1 MRFVKFNRILRASAS
16 LPVTRDEAFVARVV
30 GATAVGP
37 VRRSASV
44 RRFARA
50 FAAASAAFAS
60 LFFAVYSL
68 SPVAALTVD
77 ANPSMELRINRFD
90 RVVGLHAL
98 NADAEGVV
106 DAVAWFGRTPEAVV
120 ADLGRTLVAEGWIDG
135 DGTLLLSLSG
145 IDAAAGARFETA
157 IAAALTG
164 IRPFFMNAYEAS
176 QTTVTFLATSE
187 FQESV
192 FDAVDDRAAFW
203 DDVFAAAA
211 EDAAIGGIVTT
222 TAPMTI
228 PSTDAE
234 PNETAEPLV
243 LTLEEEDLEELAA
256 AFGVTVAKLRLAI
269 AVFTGDPAYHTSA
282 ELEALALL
290 PVDQLATLYDALP

>member
-1 MRFVKFNRILRASAS
+1 MRFGKFNRILRASAS

-30 GATAVGP
+30 GTTVEP

-60 LFFAVYSL
+60 LLFAVYSL

-98 NADAEGVV
+98 NEDAEGVV

-120 ADLGRTLVAEGWIDG
+120 ADLGRTLVADGWIDE

-145 IDAAAGARFETA
+145 VDAAEGARFETA
-157 IAAALTG
+157 IASALTG
-164 IRPFFMNAYEAS
+164 IRPFFMNAYGTA

-269 AVFTGDPAYHTSA
+269 AVFTGDPAYRTSA
-282 ELEALALL
+282 DLEALSLL
-290 PVDQLATLYDALP
+290 PVDQLAALYDALP